1 MHFLFCFAGFTFKRY
16 TRLDNL
22 SHNYRNIVFGRS
34 ALQRTLLLGSL
45 STTFPAKTFLA
56 IFKIKRLPQLQAID
70 VACNLTVVTVP
81 ILAHYVG
88 ISYIAFAQVT
98 NNLQLEICSVVI
110 VFSCHTLQFT
120 VNKLQRFNQTLF
132 DMSSLSVD

>member
-16 TRLDNL
+16 TRLDNSL
-22 SHNYRNIVFGRS
+22 NNYRNIVFGWS

-70 VACNLTVVTVP
+70 VTCNSAVFTIPV
-81 ILAHYVG
+81 LAHYVG

-98 NNLQLEICSVVI
+98 NNLQLETRRVI
-110 VFSCHTLQFT
+110 DVFSWH
-120 VNKLQRFNQTLF
+120 KHG
-132 DMSSLSVD
+132 

>member
-16 TRLDNL
+16 TRLDNSL
-22 SHNYRNIVFGRS
+22 NNYRNIVFGRS

-45 STTFPAKTFLA
+45 STTFPTKTFFSV
-56 IFKIKRLPQLQAID
+56 FKIKRLPQLQPID
-70 VACNLTVVTVP
+70 VTCNSAIFTVP
-81 ILAHYVG
+81 IPAHYVG